1 MLETLRRDWLARIG
15 KWDLMDWTVETPN
28 VLFFQSDRVRPPE
41 SSEVL
46 LLSKETETDK
56 PFVLDAGSAFLPSDL
71 QGENVIPPDL
81 GYPMSLDEIN
91 ITGDGDDFVV
101 VRGRSRELAERV
113 RELHERVFVLGNAME
128 MLRHPLEFAK
138 RVMAVR
144 SSMSPHGL
152 TYAPGIATPANL
164 SVLIYCGI
172 DLADS
177 LRVVVESG
185 YGRFHTERGSMPYE
199 EASRRICHCPTCE
212 EGVTKD
218 NLRDHNSHVL
228 MRELQV
234 CRNAIERGRLRELA
248 ERRML
253 SSAWCVSVM
262 RHMDRRLYAAVE
274 PSVPV
279 TGGEVLALSDASLYR
294 PDVLR
299 FRKRLLRRYSRPPG
313 AAVLLLIPCSA
324 RKPYS
329 LSKSHRIF
337 RRAVKASANR
347 SAIHEVI
354 VTSPLGLVP
363 RELELFHPAQDYDIP
378 VTGDWSG
385 EEAKIIR
392 EELQS
397 FLERNEYTRM
407 VVHLGA
413 EKELLSDMVEDAV
426 FTTEGSLTSSSSIEA
441 LGKALSEAT
450 GDLERV
456 GRRERLI
463 QDIKNLAVFQFGD
476 VGGDLLKD
484 CGLRGRYPNV
494 RIIGEEH
501 LATLVPSRGML
512 SLTLEGGR
520 ILARE
525 KAYCVTIEDF
535 RPEGNVFAIG
545 VTGADPNIREGDDVA
560 VVCGDE
566 VRAVGVAR
574 MPAKEMVESKRG
586 EAVRVRHKA

>member
-28 VLFFQSDRVRPPE
+28 VLCFQSDRVRPPE

-71 QGENVIPPDL
+71 SGENVIPPDL
-81 GYPMSLDEIN
+81 GYPMSLDDIN
-91 ITGDGDDFVV
+91 VTGEGDDFVV
-101 VRGRSRELAERV
+101 VRGRSTELAERV
-113 RELHERVFVLGNAME
+113 TELPERVFVLGNAME

-152 TYAPGIATPANL
+152 AYAPGIATPANL
-164 SVLIYCGI
+164 SVLIYCSV

-199 EASRRICHCPTCE
+199 EAGRKICHCPTCE

-228 MRELQV
+228 LRELQV

-262 RHMDRRLYAAVE
+262 RHMDRRLYAAV
-274 PSVPV
+274 
-279 TGGEVLALSDASLYR
+279 
-294 PDVLR
+294 
-299 FRKRLLRRYSRPPG
+299 
-313 AAVLLLIPCSA
+313 LLLIPCSA

-337 RRAVKASANR
+337 RRAVKASGNR
-347 SAIHEVI
+347 PAIHEMI

-413 EKELLSDMVEDAV
+413 EKELLSDMLEDAV
-426 FTTEGSLTSSSSIEA
+426 FMTEGSLTSSSSIVA
-441 LGKALSEAT
+441 LGKALTEAT
-450 GDLERV
+450 EDVERT
-456 GRRERLI
+456 GRKERLI
-463 QDIKNLAVFQFGD
+463 QDVRNLAVFQFGD
-476 VGGDLLKD
+476 VGGDLVKD

-535 RPEGNVFAIG
+535 RPEGNIFAIG

>member
-1 MLETLRRDWLARIG
+1 ME
-15 KWDLMDWTVETPN
+15 WTVETPN

-46 LLSKETETDK
+46 LLSKEIETDK

-71 QGENVIPPDL
+71 SGENVMPPDL

-91 ITGDGDDFVV
+91 VTEDRGDFVV
-101 VRGRSRELAERV
+101 VYGRSGELVERAK
-113 RELHERVFVLGNAME
+113 ELRERVFVLGNAME

-138 RVMAVR
+138 RVMAVK
-144 SSMSPHGL
+144 SHMSPHGL
-152 TYAPGIATPANL
+152 IYAPGIATPSNL
-164 SVLIYCGI
+164 SVLVYCGI
-172 DLADS
+172 DLVDS
-177 LRVVVESG
+177 LRVVMESS
-185 YGRFHTERGSMPYE
+185 YGRFHTERGSMPVE
-199 EASRRICHCPTCE
+199 EAGRRICHCPTCE

-228 MRELQV
+228 MTELQV

-279 TGGEVLALSDASLYR
+279 TGGEILALSDASLYR

-299 FRKRLLRRYSRPPG
+299 FRKRLLRRYSRPPS
-313 AAVLLLIPCSA
+313 AAVLLLLPCSA

-329 LSKSHRIF
+329 LSKSHKIF

-347 SAIHEVI
+347 SAIHEVM

-363 RELELFHPAQDYDIP
+363 RELELFQPAQNYDIP

-385 EEAKIIR
+385 EEIKIIR
-392 EELQS
+392 EELRS
-397 FLERNEYTRM
+397 FLERNEYARV
-407 VVHLGA
+407 VVHLGT
-413 EKELLSDMVEDAV
+413 EKELLSDLLEDAV
-426 FTTEGSLTSSSSIEA
+426 LTSEGSLTSSSSIEA
-441 LGKALSEAT
+441 LGKALSEAAE
-450 GDLERV
+450 DLERV
-456 GRRERLI
+456 GRRDRLI
-463 QDIKNLAVFQFGD
+463 QDLENLAVFQFGD
-476 VGGDLLKD
+476 TGGDLLKD
-484 CGLRGRYPNV
+484 CRLRGRYPNV
-494 RIIGEEH
+494 RIVGEKH

-520 ILARE
+520 VLLARE

-535 RPEGNVFAIG
+535 RPEGNVFAVG

-566 VRAVGVAR
+566 IRAVGVAR
-574 MPAKEMVESKRG
+574 MPAREMVESKRG